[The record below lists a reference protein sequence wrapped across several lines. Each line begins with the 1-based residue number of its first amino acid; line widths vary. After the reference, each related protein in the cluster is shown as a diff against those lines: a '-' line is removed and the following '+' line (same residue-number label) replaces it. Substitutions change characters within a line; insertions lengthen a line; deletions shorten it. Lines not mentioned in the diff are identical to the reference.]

1 MPRKS
6 KRQASCNL
14 YTIPIFNVQNLSM
27 KRIFLLLCVFL
38 FANFC
43 RSQLLIWTPEFPKD
57 NDNVTITVD
66 ATKGNQGLLSFAG
79 NVYVHVGVITNL
91 STGPSNWRY
100 SKFTWGSTEAAAL
113 AASAGTNKWAYTIN
127 NIRTFFGVP
136 AGETIL
142 RIAILFRAGNCTDCP
157 AQRNADLSDM
167 YVPVYDNNLAVRF
180 NVPLMQPL
188 YTPIPEPIN
197 KMVGENINITAVASG
212 NSNMRLLLNGS
223 EILTA
228 NNVTSISAN
237 PTLTVAGNQ
246 TLVAEVVVGAVAKTE
261 TINFFVANGPT
272 VAELPPGVRDG
283 INYETG
289 NTSVV
294 LVLYAPGKNRVSVI
308 GSFPGGSW
316 TEQAT
321 NQMSKTPDN
330 NTWWIRI
337 TGLTPGT
344 EYAFQ
349 YLVDGQLKIADPYS
363 EKILDPNNDSGI
375 PASTYP
381 NLMPYPSQTTG
392 MVSVLQT
399 NAPAY
404 TWQVPNFSRPDKR
417 GLIIYELLL
426 RDFLQAHD
434 WKTLR
439 DTLSYFK
446 RMGINAIEI
455 MPFNEFEGN
464 NSWGYNPDFFLAPDK
479 YYGTKNSLKEFIDS
493 CHSKGIAVIMDIAL
507 NHATGQCPLA
517 ALYWNNA
524 TNQPAANNPW
534 FNVTATHPY
543 NVFNDFNHESL
554 STRYFTSR
562 VVEHWLTEYKL
573 DGFRWDLSKGF
584 TQNTQ
589 CGGSTTN
596 EACIAAYHADR
607 VAIWKRYYDTMQAKS
622 PGSYCILEHFA
633 DNTEEIELSNYG
645 MMLWGNSSYNFEE
658 AAMGWV
664 PTSNFEYGIF
674 KVRNWTQ
681 PHLVTYMESHDEERM
696 MYKNLQF
703 GNAAGTYNTKDL
715 STALK
720 RMEMCASFFTMIPG
734 PKMIWEFGELGY
746 DYSIN
751 YCTNGTINNSC
762 RLDPKPIR
770 WDYMQN
776 ISRQRLY
783 DIYSA
788 LLKLRFHPLYKNG
801 FLTDRVTQNLAGAFK
816 WLQVTTD
823 TSNICIIGNFDVNT
837 TTGTVTFQNAGT
849 WYDYLNGNTFTATG
863 TPQTISLQPGEF
875 HLYLNRN
882 VTNVVTTP
890 VTNIN
895 NQSLTFKVNIY
906 PNPLIQNGVLEI
918 ENEESGPAS
927 MQLYNESG
935 QKVFERSLGV
945 LAKGLHKISLGK
957 SERKNFSPGIYLLRI
972 SVKNSAQTKKL
983 LLY

>member
-1 MPRKS
+1 
-6 KRQASCNL
+6 
-14 YTIPIFNVQNLSM
+14 M
-27 KRIFLLLCVFL
+27 KRILLLLCVFL
-38 FANFC
+38 FASFC
-43 RSQLLIWTPEFPKD
+43 HSQLLIWTPDFPKD

-66 ATKGNQGLLSFAG
+66 ATKGNQGLLGFSG
-79 NVYVHVGVITNL
+79 NVYVHTGVITNL
-91 STGPSNWRY
+91 SSGPSNWRY

-113 AASAGTNKWAYTIN
+113 ATPAGTNEWSYTIN

-136 AGETIL
+136 AGETIQK
-142 RIAILFRAGNCTDCP
+142 IAILFRAGNCTDCQ
-157 AQRNADLSDM
+157 AQRNADQSDM
-167 YVPVYDNNLAVRF
+167 YVPVYNNNDLAVRYS
-180 NVPLMQPL
+180 VPPMQPL
-188 YTPIPEPIN
+188 YTAVPEPIN
-197 KMVGENINITAVASG
+197 KMVGENIAVTALASG
-212 NSNMRLLLNGS
+212 TSNMKLLLNGS
-223 EILTA
+223 VIQTA
-228 NNVTSISAN
+228 NNVTSISAT

-246 TLVAEVVVGAVAKTE
+246 TLVAEAVNGAVTKTE
-261 TINFFVANGPT
+261 TINFFVASAPT
-272 VAELPPGVRDG
+272 IAALPTGVRDG
-283 INYETG
+283 INYEAG

-294 LVLYAPGKNRVSVI
+294 LVLYAPGKSRVSVI

-316 TEQAT
+316 IEQTT
-321 NQMSKTPDN
+321 NQMNKTPDN
-330 NTWWIRI
+330 DYWWIRI

-363 EKILDPNNDSGI
+363 EKILDPWNDSGI
-375 PASTYP
+375 PGSTYP
-381 NLMPYPSQTTG
+381 NMMPYPSQTSG
-392 MVSVLQT
+392 IVSVLQT

-404 TWQVPNFSRPDKR
+404 NWQVSNFSRPDKR

-426 RDFLQAHD
+426 RDFLAAHD

-507 NHATGQCPLA
+507 NHATGLCPLA
-517 ALYWNNA
+517 ALYWNNV
-524 TNQPAANNPW
+524 TNQPAVNNPW

-554 STRYFTSR
+554 ATRYYTSR

-584 TQNTQ
+584 TQNAQ

-596 EACIAAYHADR
+596 ESCIAAYHADR
-607 VAIWKRYYDTMQAKS
+607 VAIWKRYYDTMQLKS
-622 PGSYCILEHFA
+622 PGSYCILEHFC

-645 MMLWGNSSYNFEE
+645 MMLWGNSNYNFQE

-664 PTSNFEYGIF
+664 ATSNFEYGIF

-696 MYKNLQF
+696 MYKNLLF
-703 GNAAGTYNTKDL
+703 GNSSGSYNTKDL

-751 YCTNGTINNSC
+751 HCTNGTVNNNC

-770 WDYMQN
+770 WDYLQS
-776 ISRQRLY
+776 ISRQRLF
-783 DIYSA
+783 DIYAA

-816 WLQVTTD
+816 WLQITTD
-823 TSNICIIGNFDVNT
+823 TSNVCIIGNFDVTAATN
-837 TTGTVTFQNAGT
+837 TVTFQNSGT

-863 TPQTISLQPGEF
+863 TPQTITLQPGEF

-890 VTNIN
+890 VSNIN
-895 NQSLTFKVNIY
+895 NQPVTFNITVY
-906 PNPLIQNGVLEI
+906 PNPLIDNGVLEI
-918 ENEESGPAS
+918 ENEELGVAS
-927 MQLYNESG
+927 MQLYNGSG
-935 QKVFERSLGV
+935 QKVFEKKLGI
-945 LAKGLHKISLGK
+945 LTKGIHKISLDK
-957 SERKNFSPGIYLLRI
+957 NERNSFSPGIYLLRV
-972 SVKNSAQTKKL
+972 SVKNSVRTKKI
-983 LLY
+983 LLYE

>member
-142 RIAILFRAGNCTDCP
+142 RIAILFRAGNCTDCL

-246 TLVAEVVVGAVAKTE
+246 TLVAEAVVGAVAKTE

-363 EKILDPNNDSGI
+363 EKILDPNNDNGI

-633 DNTEEIELSNYG
+633 DNTEEMELSNYG

-823 TSNICIIGNFDVNT
+823 TSNVCIIGNFDVNT

-895 NQSLTFKVNIY
+895 NQPLTFKVNVY

>member
-1 MPRKS
+1 M
-6 KRQASCNL
+6 
-14 YTIPIFNVQNLSM
+14 PIFNVQNLPM
-27 KRIFLLLCVFL
+27 KRILLLLGVFL
-38 FANFC
+38 FATIC
-43 RSQLLIWTPEFPKD
+43 RSQLLSWAPGFPKD

-66 ATKGNQGLLSFAG
+66 ATKGNQGLLNFAG
-79 NVYVHVGVITNL
+79 NVYVHLGVITNL
-91 STGPSNWRY
+91 STSPTNWRY

-113 AASAGTNKWAYTIN
+113 ATPAGTNKWSYTIN
-127 NIRTFFGVP
+127 NIRTFFSVP
-136 AGETIL
+136 AGETIQK
-142 RIAILFRAGNCTDCP
+142 IAILFRAGNCTDCQ
-157 AQRNADLSDM
+157 AQRNADASDM
-167 YVPVYDNNLAVRF
+167 YVPVYNSDLAVRF
-180 NVPLMQPL
+180 DIPLMQPL
-188 YTPIPEPIN
+188 YNPIPEPIN
-197 KMVGENINITAVASG
+197 KMVGESIDITAIASG
-212 NSNMRLLLNGS
+212 TANMRLLLNGNV
-223 EILTA
+223 IQTA
-228 NNVTSISAN
+228 NSVTSVSAN

-246 TLVAEVVVGAVAKTE
+246 TLVAEAVSGAVTKTE
-261 TINFFVANGPT
+261 TLNFFVANAPT
-272 VAELPPGVRDG
+272 IAALPPGVRDG
-283 INYETG
+283 INYEAG

-294 LVLYAPGKNRVSVI
+294 LVLYAPGKSRVSVI
-308 GSFPGGSW
+308 SSFPGGSW
-316 TEQAT
+316 TEQT
-321 NQMSKTPDN
+321 SNQMNKTPDN
-330 NTWWIRI
+330 NYWWIRI

-349 YLVDGQLKIADPYS
+349 YLVDGQLKVGDPYS
-363 EKILDPNNDSGI
+363 EKILDPWNDSGI
-375 PASTYP
+375 SGSTYP
-381 NLMPYPSQTTG
+381 GIMPYPTQTSG
-392 MVSVLQT
+392 IVSVLQT

-404 TWQVPNFSRPDKR
+404 NWQVSNFSRPDKR

-426 RDFLQAHD
+426 RDFLAAHD

-439 DTLSYFK
+439 DTLNYFK

-479 YYGTKNSLKEFIDS
+479 YYGTKNNLKEFIDS

-507 NHATGQCPLA
+507 NHATGLCPLA
-517 ALYWNNA
+517 ALYWNSA

-554 STRYFTSR
+554 ATRYFTSR

-589 CGGSTTN
+589 CGGSASD

-607 VAIWKRYYDTMQAKS
+607 VAIWKRYYDTMQLKS
-622 PGSYCILEHFA
+622 PGSYCILEHFC
-633 DNTEEIELSNYG
+633 DNAEETELSNYG
-645 MMLWGNSSYNFEE
+645 MMLWGNSNYNFQE
-658 AAMGWV
+658 AAMGWI
-664 PTSNFEYGIF
+664 TNSNFEYGIF

-696 MYKNLQF
+696 MYKNLLY
-703 GNAAGTYNTKDL
+703 GNAAGSYNTKDL

-720 RMEMCASFFTMIPG
+720 RMEMCAAFFTMIPG

-751 YCTNGTINNSC
+751 HCTNGTVNNNC

-770 WDYMQN
+770 WDYLQN
-776 ISRQRLY
+776 ISRQRLF
-783 DIYSA
+783 DIYAS

-801 FLTDRVTQNLAGAFK
+801 FLTDRVTQNLSGAFK
-816 WLQVTTD
+816 WLQITTD
-823 TSNICIIGNFDVNT
+823 TSNVCIIGNFDVNT
-837 TTGTVTFQNAGT
+837 TTSTVTFQNAGT

-895 NQSLTFKVNIY
+895 NQPATFKVNVY
-906 PNPLIQNGVLEI
+906 PNPLIENGVLEI
-918 ENEESGPAS
+918 ENEELGPAS
-927 MQLYNESG
+927 MQLFNQSG
-935 QKVFERSLGV
+935 QKVFERVLGT
-945 LAKGLHKISLGK
+945 LTKGVHKILLDK
-957 SERKNFSPGIYLLRI
+957 NERKNFSPGIYLLRI
-972 SVKNSAQTKKL
+972 SVKNSVQTKKI